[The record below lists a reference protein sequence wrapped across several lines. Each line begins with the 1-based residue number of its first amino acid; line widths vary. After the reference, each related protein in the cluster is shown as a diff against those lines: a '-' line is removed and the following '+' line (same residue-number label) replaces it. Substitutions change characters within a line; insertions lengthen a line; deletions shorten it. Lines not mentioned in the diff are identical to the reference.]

1 MDVKVSRIESLPA
14 CVGGP
19 NRATRA
25 AAIAIVL
32 MVGHSAPSFA
42 AGDADHGAT
51 VYRQCMIC
59 HSLDKNGI
67 GPSHRDVFGRRAGS
81 VPDYSYS
88 AALKGSN
95 IVWNETTLD
104 HWLTNPQ
111 SLVPGTKMMFSVDD
125 AQDRADVIAFLK
137 EKATSGQSN
146 AAPDAK

>member
-67 GPSHRDVFGRRAGS
+67 GPRHRGVFGRKAGS
-81 VPDYSYS
+81 VADYAYS
-88 AALKGSN
+88 AALKASN

-104 HWLTNPQ
+104 RWLTSPQ
-111 SLVPGTKMMFSVDD
+111 AVVPGTKMMFSVGD

-137 EKATSGQSN
+137 EKAGSDPSSGAT
-146 AAPDAK
+146 AAK